1 MEGIPIIYTIKDFD
15 ALTYVSRNGY
25 GCIYSYETGGKVYVG
40 QTRKKLEKRMANH
53 SIKTET
59 EVDVS
64 TSRNGW
70 QNLRIRALVPVSK
83 LDEMESYYI
92 TELNSLHPNGWNHT
106 NGGMKGFTLCEE
118 THRKIGEKSKGRI
131 PSEEARRNMSES
143 HKGHETSEETRAKI
157 GAKLKGRT
165 YSEESL
171 RKMSEAKKGCVIS
184 EEARRK
190 ISEAHKGKPKS
201 EETRRKMSEAKMGV
215 KMSDEARKN
224 MSEAKKGKSHAP
236 LSEETRRKISEA
248 HKGMK
253 ASEETRRKISEANRN
268 RSKETLEKMAR
279 TKYIPV
285 AQYTKDGEYIATYE
299 SVKKATEVTGTGGG
313 SICKCAKGKM
323 KSAGGFIWKYVNK
336 VES

>member
-25 GCIYSYETGGKVYVG
+25 GCIYSYETGGKIYVG
-40 QTRKKLEKRMANH
+40 QTRKKLEKRMATH
-53 SIKTET
+53 STKTIT
-59 EVDVS
+59 EVDLS

-70 QNLRIRALVPVSK
+70 QNLRIRALVPIGK

-92 TELNSLHPNGWNHT
+92 TELNSLHPIGWNRT
-106 NGGMKGFTLCEE
+106 NGGMKGFALCEE
-118 THRKIGEKSKGRI
+118 TRRRIGEKSKGRI
-131 PSEEARRNMSES
+131 P
-143 HKGHETSEETRAKI
+143 TEETRAKI
-157 GAKLKGRT
+157 GTKLKGRV
-165 YSEESL
+165 YSEET
-171 RKMSEAKKGCVIS
+171 RKKMSESHKGCEI
-184 EEARRK
+184 
-190 ISEAHKGKPKS
+190 S
-201 EETRRKMSEAKMGV
+201 EETRRKISEAKMGV

-248 HKGMK
+248 
-253 ASEETRRKISEANRN
+253 NRN
-268 RSKETLEKMAR
+268 RSRESVEKMAR

-336 VES
+336 DES